1 MTTRKGEKMIT
12 PVKIQ
17 KIRKSKGETQLKF
30 AARIGVHV
38 NTLRRWEQGRGTP
51 SSMALRLLEAAEA

>member
-1 MTTRKGEKMIT
+1 MIT